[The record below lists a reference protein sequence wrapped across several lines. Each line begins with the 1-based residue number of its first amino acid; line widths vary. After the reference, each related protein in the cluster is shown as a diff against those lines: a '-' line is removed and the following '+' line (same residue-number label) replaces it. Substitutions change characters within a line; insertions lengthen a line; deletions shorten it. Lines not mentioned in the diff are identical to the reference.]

1 MEASNMPE
9 PLEKPC
15 HSKSGGEEG
24 IQAAPVG
31 ASEKRFNRALYV
43 GRFQPFH
50 LGHLEAVKHILRN
63 AEEIIIVV
71 GSAQESH
78 TLDNPFTAGE
88 RAYMI
93 RIALNEA
100 GIDPAK
106 YYIIPVIDLDV
117 HGIWVS
123 HVCSY
128 VPKFDVVYSNEPL
141 TRRLFIESGFKV
153 ESIPFFKRNVCSA
166 TEIRRRMLANA
177 NWEEL
182 LPKSVV
188 NFIKEIKGIE
198 RLKDLAKTDK
208 VQD

>member
-1 MEASNMPE
+1 MGAGDI
-9 PLEKPC
+9 
-15 HSKSGGEEG
+15 GG
-24 IQAAPVG
+24 A
-31 ASEKRFNRALYV
+31 RFLRALYV

-50 LGHLEAVKHILRN
+50 LGHLEAVKYILNN
-63 AEEIIIVV
+63 AKEIIIVV

-78 TLDNPFTAGE
+78 TLENPFTAGE
-88 RAYMI
+88 RVFMI
-93 RIALNEA
+93 RLALNEV
-100 GIDPAK
+100 GIDPSR

-141 TRRLFIESGFKV
+141 TRRLFIEGGFRV
-153 ESIPFFKRNVCSA
+153 ESIPFFKREVCSA
-166 TEIRRRMLANA
+166 TEIRRRMLAGL

-188 NFIKEIKGIE
+188 AYIKEINGVE
-198 RLKDLAKTDK
+198 RLRDLARSDK
-208 VQD
+208 VIV

>member
-1 MEASNMPE
+1 MPE
-9 PLEKPC
+9 PLEEPC
-15 HSKSGGEEG
+15 HSKSGGEEK

-31 ASEKRFNRALYV
+31 APEKRFNRALYV

-153 ESIPFFKRNVCSA
+153 EPIPFFKRNVCSA